1 MEVLGDEK
9 RILNPL
15 QHYPLVCYPLI
26 VARPVSSRWMI
37 ALLVLIG
44 TVVYPEVSLGQEW
57 GAVSGKVG
65 ALDTRYALPGA
76 SVVVYGTNFGTS
88 SDVDGRFQLRLP
100 IGNYVLRYSSI
111 GFQSALDSVVVTA
124 GQTIFREVFLEP
136 QLIEIGEITVEGR
149 ANAEVGAYEL
159 TPEDLEA
166 IPAPMKDA
174 LRALRV
180 LPGVVVN
187 NELSNQYSVRGGG
200 FNENLFFINGFEIFL
215 PFRPRT
221 GEQEGL
227 SLINGD
233 LASRLTFY
241 TGGFPVRFGGK
252 LSSALDAEYRKPQRN
267 SQPLTA
273 SAYASL
279 LDYGLSASSSELN
292 GRLGWLV
299 GARKSQARRFF
310 EKQDLKGE
318 YQPNFTDLQ
327 GYVGYTMATGHEL
340 EVLGMVAENE
350 FRLDPS
356 GRKTYFGTLSQN
368 EALAPS
374 NLKSLW
380 TRFDADNQEL
390 DSYQTQFLGA
400 RLSNRWSRNLRS
412 EHDGSLFKTV
422 ESEFLDLSGTA
433 ILFQVDLGSDN
444 PENGDGLFPT
454 GSSRQEDAADNRIE
468 VNTSTAS
475 GRWYVASKRHA
486 AEAGWSLRH
495 LDFVDRIS
503 EKSVVVGRATQ
514 GDIVRIVADSV
525 NGSATLGAWQSSL
538 YVQDTFD
545 LLPNDPGKWV
555 LTGGVRADHFSFTD
569 EWTLSPRAS
578 FTYQKSPITTYF
590 GSLGIYHQVPTYR
603 ELRGKPVL
611 GETILGA
618 LNRNL
623 SSQRSL
629 QLVIG
634 GEYFIPSKRFY
645 IRGESYVKRITDLIS
660 YDIENVRV
668 LYSGENDAKGLMY
681 GLDLQ
686 MRGELVPGMESW
698 INYSYLHATEEFD
711 AAFVTPQNKG
721 RVSRPTDQRH
731 TVSLFVQD
739 YIASDPSWSVHLRA
753 LYGSGLPYTPP
764 IPGQRLGNILAQ
776 APGDRFSAR
785 YTRFFRFDM
794 GVTKKITPAQTNS
807 RVAIEL
813 TAEFLNVFDMVNTV
827 SYTWVP
833 DASGIWQRIPTRLTP
848 RTFNVRATMRF

>member
-1 MEVLGDEK
+1 MACWLVFLGAFC
-9 RILNPL
+9 
-15 QHYPLVCYPLI
+15 LVDTSY
-26 VARPVSSRWMI
+26 
-37 ALLVLIG
+37 
-44 TVVYPEVSLGQEW
+44 GQEW
-57 GAVSGKVG
+57 GAVSGRVF
-65 ALDTRYALPGA
+65 ASDTKYPLPGT
-76 SVVVYGTNFGTS
+76 SVVVSGTNFGTAT
-88 SDVDGRFQLRLP
+88 DVDGRFYLRLP
-100 IGNYVLRYSSI
+100 SGNYLLRYSSI
-111 GFQSALDSVVVTA
+111 GFRSVLDSVIVAA
-124 GQTIFREVFLEP
+124 GEVSTREVSLEP
-136 QLIEIGEITVEGR
+136 QPIEIGEITVEGR
-149 ANAEVGAYEL
+149 STTEVGAFEL
-159 TPEDLEA
+159 TAEDLES

-187 NELSNQYSVRGGG
+187 NELSNQFSVRGGG
-200 FNENLFFINGFEIFL
+200 FNENLFFVNGFEIFL

-233 LASRLTFY
+233 LAEKLTFY

-252 LSSALDAEYRKPQRN
+252 LSSAVDAAYRKPQDR
-267 SQPLTA
+267 SE
-273 SAYASL
+273 SL
-279 LDYGLSASSSELN
+279 RATGYVSMLDFGLSASSSALN

-318 YQPNFTDLQ
+318 YHPNFSDLQ
-327 GYVGYTMATGHEL
+327 AYVGYTISHGHEI
-340 EVLGMVAENE
+340 EVLGMYAQNE
-350 FRLDPS
+350 FQLDPS

-380 TRFDADNQEL
+380 IRFDADNQEL
-390 DSYQTQFLGA
+390 DSYETGFVGI
-400 RLSNRWSRNLRS
+400 RSSNRLTPQLRA
-412 EHDGSLFKTV
+412 EHDFSLYKTA

-444 PENGDGLFPT
+444 PDEGDGLYPT
-454 GSSRQEDAADNRIE
+454 GSSQQIDAADNRIE
-468 VNTSTAS
+468 VTTSTAT
-475 GRWYVASKRHA
+475 GRWYLNSTRHA
-486 AEAGWSLRH
+486 AEAGWSVRH
-495 LDFVDRIS
+495 FGFNDRLE
-503 EKSVVVGRATQ
+503 EKSVVVGRSTQ
-514 GDIVRIVADSV
+514 GDIVRIVADSLSG
-525 NGSATLGAWQSSL
+525 NAKLDAWQSSIFA
-538 YVQDTFD
+538 QDTFD
-545 LLPNDPGKWV
+545 LLEGDPGKLV
-555 LTGGVRADHFSFTD
+555 LTGGIRADHFSFTG
-569 EWTLSPRAS
+569 EWTFSPRAS
-578 FTYQKSPITTYF
+578 FSYLKSPITTYF
-590 GSLGIYHQVPTYR
+590 GSIGIYHQVPTYR

-618 LNRNL
+618 LNQDL
-623 SSQRSL
+623 ASQRSL
-629 QLVIG
+629 QIVLG

-645 IRGESYVKRITDLIS
+645 IRGETYVKRITNLIS

-698 INYSYLHATEEFD
+698 INYSFLKATEEFES
-711 AAFVTPQNKG
+711 AFVTPQNEG
-721 RVSRPTDQRH
+721 RVARPTDQRH

-739 YIASDPSWSVHLRA
+739 YIASDPSWSIHLRA

-764 IPGQRLGNILAQ
+764 IPGQRLGNLLAQ

-794 GVTKKITPAQTNS
+794 GVTKKITPTQTNS
-807 RVAIEL
+807 RVAIEV
-813 TAEFLNVFDMVNTV
+813 TAEFLNVFNMVNTV

-848 RTFNVRATMRF
+848 RTFNVRATVRF